1 MTAPSVGV
9 VIATRGRPELL
20 RSAVRAALAQDYDGE
35 IEVIVVFDQV
45 PIDALDDIAVPGHRR
60 FLRTIHNERTPGL
73 AGGRNTGI
81 LATSA
86 ELVAFCD
93 DDDEWLPTKLRRQ
106 GEEWEKNPDAVLVS
120 VGITILTEGAE
131 HVRLPP
137 VHTVFAD
144 LLESRITEIHPSTFL
159 LRRSSLLGEVGL
171 VDEQL
176 PFSYGEDYDLLLR
189 AARTGPILGVPEPLV
204 VIRWN
209 RVSFFSDRWQGI
221 ADGLTYILA
230 KYPEFASTA
239 IGSARLE
246 GQIAFAYAALGDR
259 PTARHWARRTI
270 RHDRS
275 QLRGWAALAISA
287 RLVPASFLVAAVNR
301 RGRGL

>member
-1 MTAPSVGV
+1 VNAPSVGV

-20 RSAVRAALAQDYDGE
+20 RCAVRAALDQDYDGE

-45 PIDALDDIAVPGHRR
+45 PIDPLDDIEVPEHGR
-60 FLRTIHNERTPGL
+60 FLRTIHNDRTPGL

-81 LATSA
+81 LASTA
-86 ELVAFCD
+86 QLIAFCD
-93 DDDEWLPTKLRRQ
+93 DDDEWLPAKLRRQ
-106 GEEWEKNPDAVLVS
+106 VEEWEKTPDAVLVS
-120 VGITILTEGAE
+120 VGITIVTEGAE

-159 LRRSSLLGEVGL
+159 LWRASLLGEVGL

-221 ADGLTYILA
+221 ADGLSYILA
-230 KYPEFASTA
+230 KYPEFSSTDV
-239 IGSARLE
+239 GSARLE
-246 GQIAFAYAALGDR
+246 GQIAFAHAALGDR

-270 RHDRS
+270 GHDRS